1 MTRRIIFTLF
11 LVAVTCAVTATAT
24 VTPDR
29 PLFRDAHNVLAL
41 RPGKP
46 TTFRFRVFRAYAEQ
60 ERITLAAPETAPN
73 NLTYRVERL
82 HLQDDDPATASV
94 DEGMVHIQLLGVE
107 RPVAV
112 NCVYH
117 ATTNPTGSFLVVALN
132 KANLSSAYA
141 GNGTTGSL
149 KQRIFHRL
157 VVMNEAPAV
166 CGRSLA
172 GSLSGSP
179 Q

>member
-1 MTRRIIFTLF
+1 MNIVRRHFIL
-11 LVAVTCAVTATAT
+11 CAAA
-24 VTPDR
+24 
-29 PLFRDAHNVLAL
+29 VLAL
-41 RPGKP
+41 S
-46 TTFRFRVFRAYAEQ
+46 VYAPSAQ
-60 ERITLAAPETAPN
+60 ERVTLSAPETSPS

-82 HLQDDDPATASV
+82 VLEEDDPDVAG
-94 DEGMVHIQLLGVE
+94 DQGFIRIQLLGVE

-112 NCVYH
+112 TCAYT
-117 ATTNPTGSFLVVALN
+117 ATTNPTGTTLLVALN
-132 KANLSSAYA
+132 KANLSAAYA
-141 GNGTTGSL
+141 ANATTGSL

-166 CGRSLA
+166 CGRSLT